1 MVLEKWI
8 VDGPKV
14 IDIEL
19 VRSLKVGLI
28 GGQIDIIGHD
38 EPGARIEVH
47 SVTGKDL
54 KISIDGD
61 LLEIDHPQLRWDN
74 FIEVFKSWRGN
85 ARADISLMVPR
96 DVALK
101 FGVISAS
108 ALISGLTTDAR
119 ISTVTG
125 EVVIDAVT
133 GDLDINTVSGEVSI
147 RDHRGLVNA
156 HTVSGDIAASGA
168 IRRFSSDGVSGEV
181 FVDTTGTPDEIQN
194 NTVSGDLTVRF
205 DSDVAARYNVNSVSG
220 ALQLGSSTIKGLRGG
235 GYNGHTGDLD
245 GRWTEF
251 RANSVSGNI
260 TVIFRDDTATAD
272 ATGTT
277 AGDATGTTA
286 GGATGTTAGGAT
298 SSATGTATTSEGA
311 SA

>member
-1 MVLEKWI
+1 VVLEKWV

-28 GGQIDIIGHD
+28 GGQVDVIGHD

-47 SVTGKDL
+47 SVSGKDL

-61 LLEIDHPQLRWDN
+61 RLEIDHPQLRWDN
-74 FIEVFKSWRGN
+74 FVEVFKSWRGN
-85 ARADISLMVPR
+85 ARADISIMVPR

-125 EVVIDAVT
+125 DVVVDGVV
-133 GDLDINTVSGEVSI
+133 GDLDVNSVSGEVSI

-156 HTVSGDIAASGA
+156 HTVSGDIAVQGE
-168 IRRFSSDGVSGEV
+168 IRRFSADGVSASV
-181 FVDTTGTPDEIQN
+181 IVDSVGAPDQIEN
-194 NTVSGDLTVRF
+194 NTVSGDLTVRL
-205 DSDVAARYNVNSVSG
+205 DAEAAARYNVNSVSG
-220 ALQLGSSTIKGLRGG
+220 VLQLGPSTIKGLRGG
-235 GYNGHTGDLD
+235 GYNGHTGVLD
-245 GRWTEF
+245 VSWTEF
-251 RANSVSGNI
+251 RANSVSGDI
-260 TVIFRDDTATAD
+260 TVIFREEEKVSAASPTSGAA
-272 ATGTT
+272 A
-277 AGDATGTTA
+277 AGSDSGFSFDKQDEAFG
-286 GGATGTTAGGAT
+286 
-298 SSATGTATTSEGA
+298 EGHA
-311 SA
+311 

>member
-1 MVLEKWI
+1 MEVTVVLEKWV

-19 VRSLKVGLI
+19 VRSVKVGLI

-61 LLEIDHPQLRWDN
+61 RLEIDHPQLRWDN

-85 ARADISLMVPR
+85 AKADISILVPR
-96 DVALK
+96 DAALK
-101 FGVISAS
+101 FGVITAS

-119 ISTVTG
+119 LSTVSG
-125 EVVIDAVT
+125 AVVVDAVT
-133 GDLDINTVSGEVSI
+133 GDLEVNTVNGEVSI
-147 RDHRGLVNA
+147 RDHTGLVNA
-156 HTVSGDIAASGA
+156 KTVSGDITASGA
-168 IRRFSSDGVSGEV
+168 IRKFSADGVSGEV

-205 DSDVAARYNVNSVSG
+205 DDDVSARYSVNSVSG
-220 ALQLGSSTIKGLRGG
+220 TLQLGASTIKGLRGG
-235 GYNGHTGDLD
+235 GYNGHTGTLD
-245 GRWTEF
+245 GEWTDF
-251 RANSVSGNI
+251 RANSVSGDI
-260 TVIFRDDTATAD
+260 TVIFRDPAATAETD
-272 ATGTT
+272 VAGAAASEPTGPSFDE
-277 AGDATGTTA
+277 GV
-286 GGATGTTAGGAT
+286 
-298 SSATGTATTSEGA
+298 SA
-311 SA
+311 

>member
-8 VDGPKV
+8 VTGPKV
-14 IDIEL
+14 IDLAL

-28 GGQIDIIGHD
+28 GGKIDVIGHD
-38 EPGARIEVH
+38 EPGARVEVH
-47 SVTGKDL
+47 DVSGKEL

-61 LLEIDHPQLRWDN
+61 RLEIDHPQLRWDN

-85 ARADISLMVPR
+85 AKVDISILVPR

-108 ALISGLTTDAR
+108 ALISGLQTDAR
-119 ISTVTG
+119 VSTVNG
-125 EVVIDAVT
+125 DLVIDSVT
-133 GDLDINTVSGEVSI
+133 GDLEVNTVSGEVSV
-147 RDHRGLVNA
+147 REHRGLVNA
-156 HTVSGDIAASGA
+156 HTVSGDITVQGA
-168 IRRFSSDGVSGEV
+168 IRRFSADGVSGEV

-205 DSDVAARYNVNSVSG
+205 EESVAARYNVNSVSG
-220 ALQLGSSTIKGLRGG
+220 TLQLGPSTIKGLRGG
-235 GYNGHTGDLD
+235 GYNGTTGELD
-245 GRWTEF
+245 GAWTEF

-260 TVIFRDDTATAD
+260 SVVFREGAGADGTAD
-272 ATGTT
+272 A
-277 AGDATGTTA
+277 ATGA
-286 GGATGTTAGGAT
+286 PTG
-298 SSATGTATTSEGA
+298 EEA

>member
-8 VDGPKV
+8 VDGPKI

-47 SVTGKDL
+47 SVSGKDL

-61 LLEIDHPQLRWDN
+61 ALEIDHPQLRWDN

-108 ALISGLTTDAR
+108 GLISGLNADAR
-119 ISTVTG
+119 ISTVSG
-125 EVVIDAVT
+125 DVVIDAVT
-133 GDLDINTVSGEVSI
+133 GDLDLNSVNGEISI
-147 RDHRGLVNA
+147 RDHTGLVSA
-156 HTVSGDIAASGA
+156 HTVSGDITAAGA
-168 IRRFSSDGVSGEV
+168 FRRFSVDGVSAEV
-181 FVDTTGTPDEIQN
+181 FIDTTGTPDEIQN
-194 NTVSGDLTVRF
+194 NTVSGDLTVRL
-205 DSDVAARYNVNSVSG
+205 DGDVAARYNVNSVSG
-220 ALQLGSSTIKGLRGG
+220 VLQLGPSTIKGLRGG
-235 GYNGHTGDLD
+235 GYNGHTGVLD
-245 GRWTEF
+245 GHWTEF

-260 TVIFRDDTATAD
+260 TVMFREPDAAAGSAADAAAHDATAE
-272 ATGTT
+272 AP
-277 AGDATGTTA
+277 ANQNEQAPA
-286 GGATGTTAGGAT
+286 
-298 SSATGTATTSEGA
+298 
-311 SA
+311 

>member
-1 MVLEKWI
+1 LENIVALEKWI

-47 SVTGKDL
+47 SVSGKDL

-125 EVVIDAVT
+125 EVVVDSVV

-147 RDHRGLVNA
+147 RDHTGLVNA
-156 HTVSGDIAASGA
+156 HTVSGDITASGA

-205 DSDVAARYNVNSVSG
+205 DNDVAARYNVNSVSG
-220 ALQLGSSTIKGLRGG
+220 TLQLGASTIKGLRGG
-235 GYNGHTGDLD
+235 GYNGHTGQLD
-245 GRWTEF
+245 GQWTEF

-260 TVIFRDDTATAD
+260 TVVFRGDAPAPATSPD
-272 ATGTT
+272 AFSTGTT
-277 AGDATGTTA
+277 SG
-286 GGATGTTAGGAT
+286 
-298 SSATGTATTSEGA
+298 STSEGA